1 MDKILMIGVGGGLGS
16 IVRYLL
22 STSIQSKLENAS
34 FPFGTIVVN
43 IAGCLVIGFL
53 SYLSDVK
60 GVISSDLRMFLFI
73 GVLGGF
79 TTFSTYMFELAEQL
93 RDAQWLAASG
103 YFALHNLG
111 GWAAMILGLMIGKW
125 I

>member
-1 MDKILMIGVGGGLGS
+1 MWIKLLLIALAGGVGTLARYGLGGLVQEGKMFPWGT
-16 IVRYLL
+16 VAVNLL
-22 STSIQSKLENAS
+22 
-34 FPFGTIVVN
+34 
-43 IAGCLVIGFL
+43 GCLAFGLIYSALDRRMMLGGDIKIFLLIGF
-53 SYLSDVK
+53 
-60 GVISSDLRMFLFI
+60 M
-73 GVLGGF
+73 GGF